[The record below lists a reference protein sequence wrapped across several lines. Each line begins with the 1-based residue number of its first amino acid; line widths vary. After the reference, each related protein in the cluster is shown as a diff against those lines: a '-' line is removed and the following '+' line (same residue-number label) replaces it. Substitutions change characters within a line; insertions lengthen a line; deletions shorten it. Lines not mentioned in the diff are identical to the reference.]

1 MFLRRLLSWIDV
13 NLDLILLF
21 IKNVI
26 SDLSVS
32 CSSDIPY
39 VWGWCLP
46 LQVILR
52 VTWEKSVVHLGDA
65 WHTSLL
71 IHVLSYLAWSCC
83 ELWMPPLWDGVCFLD
98 PLCILSFIL
107 ILLSSCICLS
117 RFSAT
122 DVAPLS
128 PCCQSHPRSC
138 KSLCFALCRVFKV
151 VLKQSHSTLVFY
163 FYCDG
168 AYLCYAKSAGG
179 VTL

>member
-39 VWGWCLP
+39 VWGWYLP

-52 VTWEKSVVHLGDA
+52 VTWEKPVVHLGDA

-98 PLCILSFIL
+98 LSAFFPSFWFFF
-107 ILLSSCICLS
+107 LLASAFQDSLQPMLLPFLPAVRATHVVAKAS
-117 RFSAT
+117 VLLFAEFS
-122 DVAPLS
+122 
-128 PCCQSHPRSC
+128 
-138 KSLCFALCRVFKV
+138 K
-151 VLKQSHSTLVFY
+151 
-163 FYCDG
+163 
-168 AYLCYAKSAGG
+168 
-179 VTL
+179 

>member
-1 MFLRRLLSWIDV
+1 MNASSLGRS
-13 NLDLILLF
+13 LF
-21 IKNVI
+21 PG
-26 SDLSVS
+26 S
-32 CSSDIPY
+32 
-39 VWGWCLP
+39 
-46 LQVILR
+46 
-52 VTWEKSVVHLGDA
+52 
-65 WHTSLL
+65 
-71 IHVLSYLAWSCC
+71 
-83 ELWMPPLWDGVCFLD
+83 
-98 PLCILSFIL
+98 LCILSFIL

-168 AYLCYAKSAGG
+168 AYLCYAKCAGG
-179 VTL
+179 VTLSLGWCVPKFHCVKTPKNILGKTFLVCDAVSERV